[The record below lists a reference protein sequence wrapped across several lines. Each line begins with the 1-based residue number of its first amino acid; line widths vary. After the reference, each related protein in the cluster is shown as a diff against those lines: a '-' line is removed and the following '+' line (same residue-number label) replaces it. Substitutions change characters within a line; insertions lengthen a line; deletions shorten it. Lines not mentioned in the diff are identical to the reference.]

1 MKKAYVFCNSAQE
14 RRILYRRAEPVH
26 VGRSRNDSIDAEPSE
41 ADVLEAR
48 RVRGIPEAAYC
59 VACKIVEEA

>member
-1 MKKAYVFCNSAQE
+1 MKKASVFAIPHKKEGYCIYARNPYQWE
-14 RRILYRRAEPVH
+14 E
-26 VGRSRNDSIDAEPSE
+26 VGTIVFAAEPSE
-41 ADVLEAR
+41 AEIMEAR